1 VCCVSS
7 CVWLGGILTDSFDSS
22 SPCLLACLVFACDWD
37 HNLWALIPTQNKSP
51 RWEQK
56 SINHCKK
63 RWLKISESVSRFFH
77 SKHLF
82 VYRVTFCS
90 PLKQMGLV
98 SYNYRLVAKSHIH
111 PIGYHIT
118 LILIFCHWVTRKPY
132 NLWYPMWDEQIR
144 NDRKYRKAP
153 DQWDGC
159 ASYHRG

>member
-1 VCCVSS
+1 VCCVAS

-22 SPCLLACLVFACDWD
+22 SPCLLACLVFACDWA
-37 HNLWALIPTQNKSP
+37 HNLWASILTLNKSP

-56 SINHCKK
+56 STNHCKK
-63 RWLKISESVSRFFH
+63 WWLKISERVSRFFH

-82 VYRVTFCS
+82 VYRVIFCS

-98 SYNYRLVAKSHIH
+98 SYNYHLVAKSHIH

-132 NLWYPMWDEQIR
+132 NLWYPMWDKQIR